1 MAGFNSCCFAYG
13 QTGSGKTF
21 TIFGEG
27 GEERRGL
34 LPRAVEYLFE
44 RIQERRERKEIGMV
58 CSFLEIYMDQVRDL
72 GQAYK
77 AEQRTLV
84 RDPEGEKGTNPS
96 IPPLGGSSIRTGGA
110 TRN

>member
-77 AEQRTLV
+77 AERTLV
-84 RDPEGEKGTNPS
+84 RDRETEGEKGTSS
-96 IPPLGGSSIRTGGA
+96 IPLGGSIRTGGA
-110 TRN
+110 TRTC